1 MYKKINKLRQINQHI
16 NYQYIILQTYKR
28 IDASVLYDNKQQ
40 LRTYAFTEQDNKMS
54 LIKASL
60 IRGYKSQQSETFFH
74 RTCIVSTRNQI
85 VLHAG
90 QAVTEKNE
98 DKLLSPVR
106 TRQIP
111 IGYRKRCHRSIRGN
125 KELFETVGTHNGKQ
139 L

>member
-90 QAVTEKNE
+90 QAVTEKKRRQTAVTGTYATNSHRIQE
-98 DKLLSPVR
+98 EMSPLNTGV
-106 TRQIP
+106 I
-111 IGYRKRCHRSIRGN
+111 RSFLRR
-125 KELFETVGTHNGKQ
+125 
-139 L
+139 